1 MSRVYHMSFNEK
13 HMPHGLRFG
22 ETNKIMHNLGVEVS
36 TNYRKGSP
44 QFGSSYL
51 VLFMQDGK
59 PYFSRVDKRHYD
71 AFEVFNDGKE
81 MRECS
86 CYPEF
91 ERRVREFVEKGY
103 CECEEN

>member
-1 MSRVYHMSFNEK
+1 MSRVYHISFNEK
-13 HMPHGLRFG
+13 YMPFG
-22 ETNKIMHNLGVEVS
+22 IQFHQTNKIMQALGVSAS

-71 AFEVFNDGKE
+71 AFDVFNDGHE

-103 CECEEN
+103 CEV